1 MAMNFTQ
8 DQQKVIDTRGKN
20 ILVSASAGSGK
31 TAVLVAR
38 IMKKVC
44 EEGIDIDRLLIVTF
58 TNAAAAE
65 MRERIHNA
73 LLERIEEEPENEHLQ
88 KQLVLLMNA
97 QITTIH
103 SFCLYL
109 VRNHF
114 EKVDIDPTFRLGDEG
129 EMKLLKNDVLDE
141 MLEEHYSEGTEGFL
155 QMIEALTSS
164 KRDENIKEYILSIYE
179 FAMSYPW
186 PKQWLFDSMKQYNE
200 NQRYPV
206 IHINTTF
213 ETMANAIGEIL
224 DDRDY
229 DMQDVLA
236 DYLNYCYTDGLI
248 PVSDAWKYMR
258 MQLAGATF
266 DFNIRANVYYDKAER
281 GFRAHDTLAL
291 YKNKSVRA
299 IGKVIARI
307 TAIETEDG
315 IKYNVEYGELTDE
328 KKEVIAQALADGD
341 SHGYDLRTIEHR
353 YFFVE
358 KFYETDF
365 KKVTPRAPM
374 GTRIFDLTQVLGTDN
389 IPDTEEL
396 AQRLMNE
403 NWS

>member
-1 MAMNFTQ
+1 MKTEYFSDSFNPEIVFTLQ
-8 DQQKVIDTRGKN
+8 EKSVDSIPDATITQESFKIVVETKMSDWFYEDQLLRHLNSFRDEKYKVMITLAPELMEESK
-20 ILVSASAGSGK
+20 K
-31 TAVLVAR
+31 TAF
-38 IMKKVC
+38 
-44 EEGIDIDRLLIVTF
+44 G
-58 TNAAAAE
+58 
-65 MRERIHNA
+65 
-73 LLERIEEEPENEHLQ
+73 
-88 KQLVLLMNA
+88 
-97 QITTIH
+97 
-103 SFCLYL
+103 
-109 VRNHF
+109 
-114 EKVDIDPTFRLGDEG
+114 EKL
-129 EMKLLKNDVLDE
+129 
-141 MLEEHYSEGTEGFL
+141 
-155 QMIEALTSS
+155 
-164 KRDENIKEYILSIYE
+164 
-179 FAMSYPW
+179 
-186 PKQWLFDSMKQYNE
+186 KQYNE
-200 NQRYPV
+200 SQRYPV

-213 ETMANAIGEIL
+213 EAMTNAIGEIL

-248 PVSDAWKYMR
+248 PISDAWKYMR

-266 DFNIRANVYYDKAER
+266 DFNISANVYYDKAER

-315 IKYNVEYGELTDE
+315 IKYNAEYGELTDE
-328 KKEVIAQALADGD
+328 RKEVIKQAMTDGD

-358 KFYETDF
+358 KFYDTDF
-365 KKVTPRAPM
+365 KKITPRAPM